1 MIEYKSKLPTINIGI
16 RENDNVI
23 VPAIILSQ
31 MDKHMGHVIRRIK
44 KQL

>member
-16 RENDNVI
+16 KENDKVI

-31 MDKHMGHVIRRIK
+31 IDKHMGQVISLIK
-44 KQL
+44 KQS